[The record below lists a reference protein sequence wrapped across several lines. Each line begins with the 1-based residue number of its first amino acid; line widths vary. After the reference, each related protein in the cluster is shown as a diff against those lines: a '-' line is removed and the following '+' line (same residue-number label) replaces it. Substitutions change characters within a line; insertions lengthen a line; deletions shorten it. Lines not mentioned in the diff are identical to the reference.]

1 MNMETF
7 FNFIF
12 GIVLLFFLLIILA
25 IPTMLLWNW
34 LMPSIFGLIEIN
46 IWQAIGINFLST
58 ILFGHKLNI
67 N

>member
-1 MNMETF
+1 MNMKTF

-34 LMPSIFGLIEIN
+34 LMPSIFGLTDIS
-46 IWQAIGINFLST
+46 IWQAIGITFLSA